1 MPMDQYAAFV
11 SLLPDIEVALK
22 ESGQEIPRPNYTDT
36 GPAEEDSE
44 NDQSQPNNNSEVSA
58 SPKKNIEATSDEDE
72 EEK

>member
-36 GPAEEDSE
+36 GPAGEDSE
-44 NDQSQPNNNSEVSA
+44 NDQSQTNNDSEVSA
-58 SPKKNIEATSDEDE
+58 SSKKNIEATSDEDE